1 MSEMEKAK
9 MAMAMM
15 NPATQLKMARIFG
28 WVDGF
33 VEAVQKTGI
42 KLSEMKESNNNKDP
56 REVIADVVMTL
67 ISKSKVKH
75 VEEKN
80 ALVLELGKE
89 KKVKLTLRFKEVE

>member
-1 MSEMEKAK
+1 MEKAK

-28 WVDGF
+28 WIDGF

-42 KLSEMKESNNNKDP
+42 KLPAMKESDNNKDLQ
-56 REVIADVVMTL
+56 EVIADVVMTL
-67 ISKSKVKH
+67 ISKSEVKH
-75 VEEKN
+75 LKEKN
-80 ALVLELGKE
+80 ALVLKLGKE